1 MEIVNILF
9 VNIQSHEHTAFSL
22 KPGMNFI
29 LANDNN
35 VGKSTIFKVLTTIA
49 RAPNVPSAKLRPLMR
64 KGCVKAYAA
73 FDFSHQKVVAWFTLG
88 EREAAKLFFEHTHE
102 DGEVT
107 RSVYCPKSLLD
118 ALGIVIGENEEV
130 LNFNDAD
137 SVQLISQ
144 VSKEADAVITH
155 IMLDSRV
162 EHLKANRV
170 MLGREIGA
178 DAKMITA
185 QVDTSEQFIKDLHYQ
200 LEVDEFIASKQ
211 LLEAAC
217 SVCDYCLSPIS
228 SYKLL
233 PTAEELN
240 SCGVLLAALSS
251 VQKFLDVSGRDECST
266 APVSAIPPYVKIG
279 ISVVRLLDTIDFEV
293 LNLSLPLKGQMAILK
308 STSFVCSNLLHATR
322 SIEKLTSMQK
332 SLVRLAVERQQVL
345 RQIQDNSVKVI
356 CPVKGDVYYSNEE
369 CLPCSD

>member
-9 VNIQSHEHTAFSL
+9 ANIQSHEHTVFSL

-49 RAPNVPSAKLRPLMR
+49 KAPNVSPSKVRTLIR
-64 KGCVKAYAA
+64 KDCAQAYAA
-73 FDFSHQKVVAWFTLG
+73 FDFSNQKVVAWFTAAG
-88 EREAAKLFFEHTHE
+88 REAAKLFFEHTHE

-144 VSKEADAVITH
+144 VSTEADAVITH

-162 EHLKANRV
+162 EQLKSNRG
-170 MLGREIGA
+170 MLGREIVA
-178 DAKMITA
+178 DAKMLNA
-185 QVDTSEQFIKDLHYQ
+185 QIETSERFAKELHYQ
-200 LEVDEFIASKQ
+200 PEVDEFTESKQ

-217 SVCDYCLSPIS
+217 SVCDYCLSPLS
-228 SYKLL
+228 PSRVL
-233 PTAEELN
+233 PTSEDLK
-240 SCGVLLAALSS
+240 SCGVLLEALSS
-251 VQKFLDVSGRDECST
+251 IQRFLNSSGST
-266 APVSAIPPYVKIG
+266 TAVSAVPSHIKAAAT
-279 ISVVRLLDTIDFEV
+279 VVQLLTTIDFDV
-293 LNLSLPLKGQMAILK
+293 LNILLPAKGQMSTLK
-308 STSFVCSNLLHATR
+308 STSLVCSNLLHATR
-322 SIEKLTSMQK
+322 STEKLSSMQK
-332 SLVRLAVERQQVL
+332 SLMRLSIERQQVL
-345 RQIQDNSVKVI
+345 RQIQDNSVKVV

-369 CLPCSD
+369 CLPCRD

>member
-1 MEIVNILF
+1 METVNILLA
-9 VNIQSHEHTAFSL
+9 NIQSHEHTAFSL

-49 RAPNVPSAKLRPLMR
+49 RAPNVTSAKLRPLIR
-64 KGCVKAYAA
+64 KGCVQAYAA
-73 FDFSHQKVVAWFTLG
+73 FDFSNQKVVAWFTLG
-88 EREAAKLFFEHTHE
+88 DREATKLFFEHTHE

-107 RSVYCPKSLLD
+107 RSVHCPKSLLD

-144 VSKEADAVITH
+144 VSTEADAVITH

-162 EHLKANRV
+162 EQLKSNRV
-170 MLGREIGA
+170 MLGREIVA

-185 QVDTSEQFIKDLHYQ
+185 QVETSEQFIKDLHYQ
-200 LEVDEFIASKQ
+200 PEVDEFIESKQ

-217 SVCDYCLSPIS
+217 SVCDYCLSPVSPIKS
-228 SYKLL
+228 L
-233 PTAEELN
+233 PTSEELD
-240 SCGVLLAALSS
+240 SCGVLLGALSS
-251 VQKFLDVSGRDECST
+251 IQKFLSVSDSGRTERM
-266 APVSAIPPYVKIG
+266 SAIPAHIKAGV
-279 ISVVRLLDTIDFEV
+279 SVVRLLDTVDFEV
-293 LNLSLPLKGQMAILK
+293 LNLSLPRKGQMTVLK

-322 SIEKLTSMQK
+322 STEKLTSMQK
-332 SLVRLAVERQQVL
+332 SLVRLAVERQQVV